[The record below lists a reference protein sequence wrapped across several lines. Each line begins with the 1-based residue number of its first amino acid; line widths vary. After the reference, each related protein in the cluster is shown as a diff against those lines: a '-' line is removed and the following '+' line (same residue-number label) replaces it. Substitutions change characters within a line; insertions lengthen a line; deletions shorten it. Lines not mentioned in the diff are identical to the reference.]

1 MYKYILFD
9 IDNTLLD
16 FSKGEREAIRAVFQS
31 EGIEDS
37 EENFKRYSEINKSM
51 WGLLQEGKLV
61 KQEVL
66 TKRFEVFFS
75 EKGIKVNPQEKEDIF
90 RIGINENHQLVPHAV
105 EILEYVKSR
114 GYAICSATNGVL
126 HTQIRRMTDANI
138 ISYFDHQFI
147 SEAVGYEKPQ
157 KAFFDV
163 IIASLNITDLSEVLM
178 IGDTETSDINGAIN
192 AGIDACYFGP
202 NKDSKAKYSIQNL
215 LELKNII

>member
-51 WGLLQEGKLV
+51 WGLLEEGKLV

-75 EKGIKVNPQEKEDIF
+75 EKGIKVNPQEKEEIF
-90 RIGINENHQLVPHAV
+90 
-105 EILEYVKSR
+105 
-114 GYAICSATNGVL
+114 
-126 HTQIRRMTDANI
+126 
-138 ISYFDHQFI
+138 
-147 SEAVGYEKPQ
+147 
-157 KAFFDV
+157 
-163 IIASLNITDLSEVLM
+163 
-178 IGDTETSDINGAIN
+178 
-192 AGIDACYFGP
+192 
-202 NKDSKAKYSIQNL
+202 
-215 LELKNII
+215 

>member
-1 MYKYILFD
+1 M
-9 IDNTLLD
+9 
-16 FSKGEREAIRAVFQS
+16 
-31 EGIEDS
+31 
-37 EENFKRYSEINKSM
+37 
-51 WGLLQEGKLV
+51 
-61 KQEVL
+61 
-66 TKRFEVFFS
+66 
-75 EKGIKVNPQEKEDIF
+75 
-90 RIGINENHQLVPHAV
+90 PHAV

>member
-31 EGIEDS
+31 EGVEDS
-37 EENFKRYSEINKSM
+37 EENFKRYSEINKAM
-51 WGLLQEGKLV
+51 WGLLEEGKLV

-66 TKRFEVFFS
+66 TKRFEGFFA

-90 RIGINENHQLVPHAV
+90 RIGINENHQLMAHSV
-105 EILEYVKSR
+105 EILEYVKSK
-114 GYAICSATNGVL
+114 GYVICSATNGVL
-126 HTQIRRMTDANI
+126 HTQMRRMTDANI

-147 SEAVGYEKPQ
+147 SEAVGFEKPQ

-163 IIASLNITDLSEVLM
+163 IIESLNIKDLSEVLM
-178 IGDTETSDINGAIN
+178 IGDTETSDINGAIH

-202 NKDSKAKYSIQNL
+202 DKDSKAKYTIHDL
-215 LELKNII
+215 LALKKML

>member
-51 WGLLQEGKLV
+51 WGLLEEGKLV

-90 RIGINENHQLVPHAV
+90 RIGIN
-105 EILEYVKSR
+105 
-114 GYAICSATNGVL
+114 
-126 HTQIRRMTDANI
+126 
-138 ISYFDHQFI
+138 
-147 SEAVGYEKPQ
+147 
-157 KAFFDV
+157 
-163 IIASLNITDLSEVLM
+163 
-178 IGDTETSDINGAIN
+178 
-192 AGIDACYFGP
+192 
-202 NKDSKAKYSIQNL
+202 
-215 LELKNII
+215 